1 MENVQS
7 ADRSESVNNLKT
19 EVLLLLGLVALGM
32 WLVPAL
38 TYLVGSE
45 VLGPYGEIQTISAF
59 YLDLFGF
66 LIDGRGIAWLLGA
79 SPYLFLS
86 VIRLLVWLWG
96 VAQRT
101 AAKKRARTTEGD
113 TTMQRKNRHILARWH

>member
-38 TYLVGSE
+38 IYLVGSE

-66 LIDGRGIAWLLGA
+66 LIAGRGIAWLLVT
-79 SPYLFLS
+79 SPYLFLC
-86 VIRLLVWLWG
+86 VIRLLAWLWG

-101 AAKKRARTTEGD
+101 AAKKRARTTE
-113 TTMQRKNRHILARWH
+113 

>member
-1 MENVQS
+1 MENEQS
-7 ADRSESVNNLKT
+7 VDRSGSMYSLKT
-19 EVLLLLGLVALGM
+19 EALLLLGLIALGV

-38 TYLVGSE
+38 IYLVGSE
-45 VLGPYGEIQTISAF
+45 MLGPYGEIQTISAF

-66 LIDGRGIAWLLGA
+66 LIAGRGIGWLLVT

-86 VIRLLVWLWG
+86 VIRLLAWLWG

-101 AAKKRARTTEGD
+101 ATKKRARTTE
-113 TTMQRKNRHILARWH
+113 

>member
-7 ADRSESVNNLKT
+7 ADRSGSVNSLKT

-38 TYLVGSE
+38 IYLVGSE
-45 VLGPYGEIQTISAF
+45 MLGPYGEIQTISAF

-66 LIDGRGIAWLLGA
+66 LIDGRGIAWLLVA

-96 VAQRT
+96 VARRT
-101 AAKKRARTTEGD
+101 ATKKRVGNTE
-113 TTMQRKNRHILARWH
+113 